1 MSGQPQENTGR
12 SAARGSQ
19 NLVAKR
25 AAENWLQHDRI
36 ESDDINEFVGFLH
49 KPPGEG
55 WTEQDEDAIQRQWDE
70 SEMKQV
76 KEHVKW
82 HNYAEF
88 MSLWKICLRVRRCSP
103 VYLISPMS
111 NLRFLPAA
119 EARSFFIINADDAL
133 NDCPAFK
140 RSLRWLQSA
149 RGSGLDRSTHS
160 ILEEAMDRSVEKG
173 ERVLTT
179 TKLLHKVGSVAIGQ
193 QHDVPTPTQ
202 AIHEQYG
209 FQVISITIEDLN
221 NVRQAIDTF
230 EWPESMREEFA
241 CTTGEALQSYRL
253 MHKRHEKPAAA
264 ELGEYFERSHK
275 DVMRDCRM
283 ETKDEADPDMNSED
297 EDIHSGVDAATGE
310 IEDVH
315 QTLSLQQS
323 GGHVLS
329 SPSSPNAATVQQG
342 FPTAAVLQ
350 ELVRRVPQMEAQ
362 IHSLTQTVQRQDTV
376 IQDQSGALQDY
387 ATEVRHLRRELQQLR
402 EDN

>member
-55 WTEQDEDAIQRQWDE
+55 WTEQDEDAIQRQWDK
-70 SEMKQV
+70 SEIKQ
-76 KEHVKW
+76 
-82 HNYAEF
+82 
-88 MSLWKICLRVRRCSP
+88 
-103 VYLISPMS
+103 
-111 NLRFLPAA
+111 
-119 EARSFFIINADDAL
+119 FIINADDAL